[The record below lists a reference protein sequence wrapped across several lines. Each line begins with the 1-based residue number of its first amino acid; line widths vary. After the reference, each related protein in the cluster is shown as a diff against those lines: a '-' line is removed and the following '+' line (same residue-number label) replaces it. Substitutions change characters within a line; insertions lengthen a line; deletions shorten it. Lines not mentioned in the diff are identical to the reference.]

1 MAKAQ
6 ITAPDGT
13 TIRLTGTPDE
23 IAEVLKR
30 LRQERAAPRSRRSRQ
45 EQRGTRVKL
54 VDLIESMLDGDFF
67 RKPKDLPAVKAALEE
82 LGHHYPMTTLSGA
95 MLRQV
100 RRRNLRRIKR
110 EKRWFYTR

>member
-6 ITAPDGT
+6 ITATDGT
-13 TIRLTGTPDE
+13 TVRLTGTPDE

-30 LRQERAAPRSRRSRQ
+30 LRQGHTAAPSQRGKKQRSRRIQ
-45 EQRGTRVKL
+45 L
-54 VDLIESMLDGDFF
+54 VDLIESLLDGDFF
-67 RKPKDLPAVKAALEE
+67 RKPKDLAAVKGALEE
-82 LGHHYPMTTLSGA
+82 LGHHYPVTTLSGA

-100 RRRNLRRIKR
+100 RRRNLRRIKK